1 MHSRWLIISR
11 ENYTAKVVSWFV
23 LNKPL
28 TGSKNSASTNC
39 KYLQNWSQPS
49 TDGTGIGASM
59 STSKSVCCSFAAL
72 SFLLC
77 MLDTCGWMKLDSFG
91 LSFSDSSYISV
102 IIYISF
108 VLLDISPLHRELIQT
123 KSEDK
128 KSVICNRYITA
139 PVNCTCLPFNTQ
151 QGVLL
156 GQFGVS
162 LKSTGTM
169 LSNSNRCN

>member
-1 MHSRWLIISR
+1 MLTTSFIEVLLLTFWHYALQVANCMQRKLNSQ
-11 ENYTAKVVSWFV
+11 VVSWFV

-28 TGSKNSASTNC
+28 TESKNSASTNC
-39 KYLQNWSQPS
+39 KYLQSWSQPS

-59 STSKSVCCSFAAL
+59 STSKSVCCPFAAS
-72 SFLLC
+72 SFLLR
-77 MLDTCGWMKLDSFG
+77 MLDACGWMKLDSFG

-128 KSVICNRYITA
+128 KYD
-139 PVNCTCLPFNTQ
+139 
-151 QGVLL
+151 
-156 GQFGVS
+156 
-162 LKSTGTM
+162 
-169 LSNSNRCN
+169 